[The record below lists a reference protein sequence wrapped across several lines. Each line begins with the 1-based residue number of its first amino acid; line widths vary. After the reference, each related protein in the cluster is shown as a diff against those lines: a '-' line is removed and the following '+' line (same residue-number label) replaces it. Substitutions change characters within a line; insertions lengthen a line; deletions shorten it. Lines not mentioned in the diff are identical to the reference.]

1 MIDTFLFDLDG
12 TLADSVPLI
21 LACSKRTQAE
31 LAIPWDEGRQLS
43 LIGKPIW
50 EIGAAI
56 AGPGQEQHYIDVY
69 QKHYHHMHDA
79 LCQPFPGIPQLL
91 QQLQQAGATLAVVT
105 SRRQEGTYRSL
116 EHMGL
121 TNYFQAIICAEQS
134 ASHKPEPGPAL
145 VALAQLGKDPTKAVF
160 IGDSFYD
167 LRCGRQ
173 AGTQT
178 CGVTWGAGTLES
190 IQAEMPDYIATTVA
204 DLSSWLH
211 QKFTEEK

>member
-21 LACSKRTQAE
+21 LACSKQVQAE
-31 LAIPWDEGRQLS
+31 LNIPWDEERQLS

-50 EIGAAI
+50 EIGTAI
-56 AGPGQEQHYIDVY
+56 AGPGQEQHYIDIY
-69 QKHYHHMHDA
+69 QKHYHEMHDA

-91 QQLQQAGATLAVVT
+91 QQLQKAGATLAVVT

-116 EHMGL
+116 DHMGI
-121 TNYFQAIICAEQS
+121 TGYFQAIICAEQS
-134 ASHKPEPGPAL
+134 TTHKPEPEPAL
-145 VALAQLGKDPTKAVF
+145 IALAQLEKKPANAIF

-173 AGTQT
+173 AGTKT

-190 IQAEMPDYIATTVA
+190 IQAETPDYIATTVEN
-204 DLSSWLH
+204 LSLWLN
-211 QKFTEEK
+211 QNLITY